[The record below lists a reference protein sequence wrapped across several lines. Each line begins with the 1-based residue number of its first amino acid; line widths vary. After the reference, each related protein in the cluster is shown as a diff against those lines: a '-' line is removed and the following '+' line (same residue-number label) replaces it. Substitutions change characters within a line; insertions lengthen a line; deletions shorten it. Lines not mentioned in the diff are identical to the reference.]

1 MRIEEFLKKI
11 TEIDL
16 TQVKYVFSD
25 WDDALEAYALQYKK
39 HGSPN
44 VVRLLK
50 IAPTLGE
57 LVDLYRGVVL
67 NAYPMTISQLAIK
80 QERYQELLSYHQYK
94 NGSEETLFERISNGS
109 QMEDRLNFAYSLSKL
124 SNELQGAEAGRR
136 KLIRNLREGK
146 FNDSINP
153 VGSKALLGTN
163 EPRRG

>member
-25 WDDALEAYALQYKK
+25 WDDALEVYALRYKK

-50 IAPTLGE
+50 IASTLGE

-67 NAYPMTISQLAIK
+67 NAYPMTVSQLAIK
-80 QERYQELLSYHQYK
+80 QERYQELLGYHQYK

-109 QMEDRLNFAYSLSKL
+109 QMEDRLNFAYKLTKL
-124 SNELQGAEAGRR
+124 SSELQSKEACSR
-136 KLIRNLREGK
+136 KLIRNLLDGK
-146 FNDSINP
+146 LS
-153 VGSKALLGTN
+153 
-163 EPRRG
+163 EPTQKISNKVIRYPDML

>member
-67 NAYPMTISQLAIK
+67 NAYPVTISQLAIK

-94 NGSEETLFERISNGS
+94 NDSEETLFERISNGS
-109 QMEDRLNFAYSLSKL
+109 QMEDRLNFAYNLTKL
-124 SNELQGAEAGRR
+124 SSELQSKEACNR
-136 KLIRNLREGK
+136 KLIHNLLEGK
-146 FNDSINP
+146 FNEPTQKISN
-153 VGSKALLGTN
+153 KAIRYPDTL
-163 EPRRG
+163 